1 MDKYVE
7 PRLRRDFG
15 AIMSAYFDFLKGN
28 MKALFN
34 AFVAYNGIFVI
45 FFLLGSYLVVTGV
58 VQVIIAQNNWVTG
71 DNSGYETGG
80 LLAGSGAI
88 LLIIIFLISSLL
100 NYGIASSYVSIYE
113 RKKVNNLDRKEV
125 FRLAK
130 SKFGGLILFAIS
142 AVMLYLVYFAVQLVL
157 AFIPLLGSLIAIAIG
172 MAFNAWLSLT
182 IFSYVHKGE
191 GVFTAFGEAWTLL
204 FSGFWKAIGVNLV
217 LGIIIQVVITAL
229 NILPAVLVGVYL
241 YNTIDDG
248 NGLQDD
254 IFGQILIVVMITLFC
269 IAFMFAQI
277 LSQSVNAFLY
287 FNLHE
292 TKYNEYLRSR
302 IEKLGSTV

>member
-1 MDKYVE
+1 MNRYVE

-15 AIMSAYFDFLKGN
+15 GIMSAYFDFLKGN
-28 MKALFN
+28 IKALFN

-58 VQVIIAQNNWVTG
+58 VQVLVAQHNFV
-71 DNSGYETGG
+71 SGGNKGFETGG
-80 LLAGSGAI
+80 LYAGLGVI
-88 LLIIIFLISSLL
+88 LLLIIFLISTLL
-100 NYGIASSYVSIYE
+100 NYGLSSSYVSIYE
-113 RKKVNNLDRKEV
+113 QKKVNNLDRKEV
-125 FRLAK
+125 WYKTK
-130 SKFGGLILFAIS
+130 SKFGGLVLFAIS
-142 AVMLYLVYFAVQLVL
+142 AVILYFGYFIIQIALGI
-157 AFIPLLGSLIAIAIG
+157 IPFLGSIIALGIG

-182 IFSYVHKGE
+182 VFSYIHKGE

-217 LGIIIQVVITAL
+217 LGIIIQVIIVAL
-229 NILPAVLVGVYL
+229 NLLPSVLVGIYM
-241 YNTIDDG
+241 YNTIDAD

-254 IFGQILIVVMITLFC
+254 VFGQILIVIMLTLFC

-292 TKYNEYLRSR
+292 QKHNEYLRSR
-302 IEKLGSTV
+302 IDKLGSTV